1 MSFFKKYNGTM
12 NQRLARLE
20 KLIWTLIY
28 GGLLAALVGWF
39 MRDGGDADGLW
50 LMLLGAIVA
59 LLGCIL
65 ILVRARLNEGPDG
78 DGTGKVSVG
87 KRPS

>member
-1 MSFFKKYNGTM
+1 MSFFKNYNGTM

-20 KLIWTLIY
+20 RLIWTLIY

-50 LMLLGAIVA
+50 LMLLGGIVA
-59 LLGCIL
+59 LIGCML
-65 ILVRARLNEGPDG
+65 IVVRARLNEGPDDSG
-78 DGTGKVSVG
+78 RASPGK
-87 KRPS
+87 